1 MQDNANINN
10 WTKSGDIAAIIHVFY
25 ADLIEEIAE
34 KTRNLPQNTDYY
46 ISIPNDHPEL
56 VDAVREHFPNAQIL
70 IVENRGRDIYPFL
83 EVLKGILPLN
93 YDLLVKIHSK
103 KTPHRADGT
112 SWRQDIYEKLLG
124 SAELI
129 NGIIQSFKTNP
140 KQGMLGPKGQVVNAR
155 YYLFENKTIFLELS
169 KRIGLETN
177 DTFDFPF
184 VSSTM
189 FWARPELFKKLV
201 DADFLKEE
209 FPNEPIKSD
218 GTIVHGL
225 ERIFGLVTI
234 HAGLEINTIDLNGD
248 IEKPNP
254 NEISPFAYKPR
265 ALLLSDIKSLVY
277 YGTKH
282 VGYAVEH
289 IRITAP
295 YQQAGIELIDGF
307 VDGQADIERIQ
318 LADAVIFHRS
328 FPGSIENFEHFI
340 WKAREL
346 EKPVIFEIDD
356 LLFNLPEDH
365 PEQKL
370 DLYKAHLMPIL
381 FALNEADLVVTST
394 PKIKELLSGFNPNI
408 LVLPNYLDDNLW
420 TLQSIAIIE
429 NVPLTIMYMGTDSH
443 TPDLEGIAPALLH
456 LLDKHQGKLMVRVI
470 GTPLPQSLSA
480 RPDITFEPA
489 PNNIYTAF
497 VEYFQNQTADIFIAP
512 LNHNLFNQCKSHLKF
527 LEYSALGVPG
537 VYADLDPY
545 QEIVEHGVDGFLA
558 SSVKDWIV
566 YLDKLIESPELRRRV
581 AETSQTKLRN
591 HYLLSSQVKEWQD
604 IVGELIPE
612 KFTDVYNHSDKLAL
626 TTSILRK
633 IQSSHRESTD
643 KVYYQ
648 GKELATLSTHVT
660 RLQTQ
665 LTDSQKHLE
674 RTQNQLRNTH
684 DQLNDAQN
692 QLRNTH
698 DQLNKTQ
705 AQLSDSQSLNHQLQN
720 SLEDAQ
726 MIIVDYATSTSWKFT
741 RPLRRF
747 SKWIKKR

>member
-1 MQDNANINN
+1 MENNAKKSN
-10 WTKSGDIAAIIHVFY
+10 WIKSGDIAAIIHVFY

-46 ISIPNDHPEL
+46 VSIPSDHTEL
-56 VDAVREHFPNAQIL
+56 VDAVRGHFPNAQIL
-70 IVENRGRDIYPFL
+70 IVENRGRDILPFL
-83 EVLKGILPLN
+83 EVLNGILPLN

-124 SAELI
+124 SADLI
-129 NGIIQSFKTNP
+129 NGIIQSFKSNP

-155 YYLFENKTIFLELS
+155 YYMFENKTIVQELIN
-169 KRIGLETN
+169 RLGLGS
-177 DTFDFPF
+177 DKQIDFPF

-189 FWARPELFKKLV
+189 FWARSSLFKTFI
-201 DADFLKEE
+201 DADFHKEE
-209 FPNEPIKSD
+209 FPIEPIKSD

-225 ERIFGLVTI
+225 ERVFGLATT
-234 HAGLEINTIDLNGD
+234 HAGLEVNTIDQEGQ
-248 IEKPNP
+248 IETPDP

-265 ALLLSDIKSLVY
+265 ALLLSDIKSMVY

-295 YQQAGIELIDGF
+295 YQQAGIELLDGF

-318 LADAVIFHRS
+318 LGDAVIFHRS
-328 FPGSIENFEHFI
+328 FPGSVEHFEKYI

-370 DLYKAHLMPIL
+370 DLYKSHLMPIL

-408 LVLPNYLDDNLW
+408 LVLPNYLDDHLW
-420 TLQSIAIIE
+420 TLRSIAVNE

-456 LLDKHQGKLMVRVI
+456 LLDKYQGKLMVRVI
-470 GTPLPQSLSA
+470 GTPLPQSLTA
-480 RPDITFEPA
+480 RPDVTFEPA
-489 PNNIYTAF
+489 PNNVYTAF
-497 VEYFQNQTADIFIAP
+497 VENFQNQKADIFIAP
-512 LNHNLFNQCKSHLKF
+512 LNHNLFNKCKSHLKF
-527 LEYSALGVPG
+527 LEYSALGIPS

-566 YLDKLIESPELRRRV
+566 YLEKLIESPELRRQI
-581 AETSQTKLRN
+581 AEAAQKKVRN
-591 HYLLSSQVKEWQD
+591 HYLLSSQIKNWQD

-612 KFTDVYNHSDKLAL
+612 QFTDPYTLSDKMAS

-633 IQSSHRESTD
+633 IQSSHRESAD
-643 KVYYQ
+643 KIYYQ
-648 GKELATLSTHVT
+648 EKELASLSTHLT
-660 RLQTQ
+660 RFQTQ
-665 LTDSQKHLE
+665 LTDTQKHLE
-674 RTQNQLRNTH
+674 RT
-684 DQLNDAQN
+684 
-692 QLRNTH
+692 
-698 DQLNKTQ
+698 
-705 AQLSDSQSLNHQLQN
+705 
-720 SLEDAQ
+720 Q
-726 MIIVDYATSTSWKFT
+726 MIIVDYATSTSWKLT
-741 RPLRRF
+741 RPLRKF

>member
-1 MQDNANINN
+1 MENNAKKSN
-10 WTKSGDIAAIIHVFY
+10 WIKSGDIAAIIHVFY

-46 ISIPNDHPEL
+46 VSIPSDHTEL
-56 VDAVREHFPNAQIL
+56 VDAVRGHFPNAQIL
-70 IVENRGRDIYPFL
+70 IVENRGRDILPFL

-124 SAELI
+124 SADLI
-129 NGIIQSFKTNP
+129 NGIIQSFKSNP

-155 YYLFENKTIFLELS
+155 YYMFENKTIVQELIN
-169 KRIGLETN
+169 RLGLGS
-177 DTFDFPF
+177 DKQIDFPF

-189 FWARPELFKKLV
+189 FWARSSLFKTFI
-201 DADFLKEE
+201 DADFHKEE
-209 FPNEPIKSD
+209 FPIEPIKSD

-225 ERIFGLVTI
+225 ERVFGLATT
-234 HAGLEINTIDLNGD
+234 HAGLEVNTIDQEGQ
-248 IEKPNP
+248 IETPDP

-265 ALLLSDIKSLVY
+265 ALLLSDIKSMVY

-295 YQQAGIELIDGF
+295 YQQAGIELLDGF

-318 LADAVIFHRS
+318 LGDAVIFHRS
-328 FPGSIENFEHFI
+328 FPGSVEHFEKYI

-370 DLYKAHLMPIL
+370 DLYKSHLMPIL

-394 PKIKELLSGFNPNI
+394 PKIKELLSDFNPNI
-408 LVLPNYLDDNLW
+408 IVLPNYLDDHLW
-420 TLQSIAIIE
+420 SLQSIAVNE

-456 LLDKHQGKLMVRVI
+456 LLDKYQGKLMVRVI
-470 GTPLPQSLSA
+470 GTPLPQSLAA

-489 PNNIYTAF
+489 PNNVYTAF
-497 VEYFQNQTADIFIAP
+497 VENFQNQKADIFIAP
-512 LNHNLFNQCKSHLKF
+512 LNHNLFNKCKSHLKF
-527 LEYSALGVPG
+527 LEYSALGIPG

-566 YLDKLIESPELRRRV
+566 YLEKLIESPELRRQI
-581 AETSQTKLRN
+581 AEAAQKKVRN
-591 HYLLSSQVKEWQD
+591 HYLLSSQIKNWQD

-612 KFTDVYNHSDKLAL
+612 QFTDPYTLSDKMAS

-633 IQSSHRESTD
+633 IQSSHRESAD
-643 KVYYQ
+643 KIYYQ
-648 GKELATLSTHVT
+648 EKELASLSTHLT
-660 RLQTQ
+660 RFQTQ
-665 LTDSQKHLE
+665 LTDTQKHLE
-674 RTQNQLRNTH
+674 RT
-684 DQLNDAQN
+684 
-692 QLRNTH
+692 
-698 DQLNKTQ
+698 
-705 AQLSDSQSLNHQLQN
+705 
-720 SLEDAQ
+720 Q
-726 MIIVDYATSTSWKFT
+726 MIIVDYATSTSWKLT
-741 RPLRRF
+741 RPLRKF

>member
-1 MQDNANINN
+1 MENNAKKSN
-10 WTKSGDIAAIIHVFY
+10 WIKSGDIAAIIHVFY

-34 KTRNLPQNTDYY
+34 KTHNLPQNTDYY
-46 ISIPNDHPEL
+46 ISIPNDHPDV

-70 IVENRGRDIYPFL
+70 IVENRGRDILPFL
-83 EVLKGILPLN
+83 EVLNGILPLN

-124 SAELI
+124 SADLI
-129 NGIIQSFKTNP
+129 NVIIQSFKTNP
-140 KQGMLGPKGQVVNAR
+140 EQGMLGPKGQVVNAR
-155 YYLFENKTIFLELS
+155 YYMFENKTIFLELA
-169 KRIGLETN
+169 KRIGLVANEQ
-177 DTFDFPF
+177 FDFPF

-189 FWARPELFKKLV
+189 FWARPELFKKLIG
-201 DADFLKEE
+201 ADFLKAE

-225 ERIFGLVTI
+225 ERIFGLATI
-234 HAGLEINTIDLNGD
+234 HAGLEINTVDLDGH

-318 LADAVIFHRS
+318 LGDAVIFHRS
-328 FPGSIENFEHFI
+328 FPGSIENFEKFI

-370 DLYKAHLMPIL
+370 DLYKSHLMPIL

-408 LVLPNYLDDNLW
+408 LVLPNYLDDHLW
-420 TLQSIAIIE
+420 TLRSIAVNE

-456 LLDKHQGKLMVRVI
+456 LLDKYQGKLMVRVI
-470 GTPLPQSLSA
+470 GTPLPQSLTA
-480 RPDITFEPA
+480 RPDVTFEPA

-497 VEYFQNQTADIFIAP
+497 VEYFLNQTTDIFIAP

-545 QEIVEHGVDGFLA
+545 HEIVEHGEDGFLA
-558 SSVKDWIV
+558 SSVKEWIV
-566 YLDKLIESPELRRRV
+566 HLEKLIESPELRRKV
-581 AETSQTKLRN
+581 AEAAQYKLRN
-591 HYLLSSQVKEWQD
+591 YYLLSSQIKNWQD

-612 KFTDVYNHSDKLAL
+612 KFTDVYNLSDKMAL
-626 TTSILRK
+626 TTSVLRK

-643 KVYYQ
+643 KIFYQ
-648 GKELATLSTHVT
+648 EKELASLSTHLT

-665 LTDSQKHLE
+665 LTDTQKHYQ
-674 RTQNQLRNTH
+674 RTQNQLKN
-684 DQLNDAQN
+684 
-692 QLRNTH
+692 
-698 DQLNKTQ
+698 TQ
-705 AQLSDSQSLNHQLQN
+705 AQLGDSQTLNHHLQN

-726 MIIVDYATSTSWKFT
+726 MVIVDYATSTSWKLT
-741 RPLRRF
+741 RPLRKF